1 MFKRILK
8 QIKYR
13 MMARQLRRPSGG
25 MGNKVGGMMNKANS
39 FLYDSTLSVMQP
51 GDGDQILEIGFGNG
65 KFFDRI
71 FSAASNLRVRG
82 IDFSSTMVKAA
93 QQNNQE
99 AISGGRLEL
108 ISGSSEAMPFA
119 DGSFDKIFCINVV
132 YFWDNPQTH
141 LQEIK
146 RVLKPGGKFYVTIR
160 TRESMEKMPFTRFG
174 FKKYSRETWEAQVTA
189 AGFRFENEVVIQ
201 EPIVEFE
208 ENPFNI
214 MSICLVAVKPHLKD

>member
-1 MFKRILK
+1 MFKRIIRQL
-8 QIKYR
+8 KYR

-25 MGNKVGGMMNKANS
+25 MGNKVGSMMNKANS

-51 GDGDQILEIGFGNG
+51 AEGDHILEIGFGNG

-71 FSAASNLRVRG
+71 FSMAPGLRVKG
-82 IDFSSTMVKAA
+82 IDFSATMVKDAL
-93 QQNNQE
+93 QRNQE
-99 AISGGRLEL
+99 ALSGGTLEL
-108 ISGSSEAMPFA
+108 VSGSSETMPFA
-119 DGSFDKIFCINVV
+119 SGCFDKIFCINVV

-141 LQEIK
+141 LQEIR

-160 TRESMEKMPFTRFG
+160 TRESMEKMPFTKFG
-174 FKKYSRETWEAQVTA
+174 FRKYSRETWEAQVTA
-189 AGFRFENEVVIQ
+189 AGFGFENEVVIH

-214 MSICLVAVKPHLKD
+214 TSLCLVAAKPPA